1 MDPRRIR
8 QLINKFQ
15 IPPENQ
21 AKFAEKVWLVWADR
35 MEEQVMAAEA
45 LGFPDVKKILEKV
58 SKG

>member
-1 MDPRRIR
+1 
-8 QLINKFQ
+8 LITKFQ
-15 IPPENQ
+15 IPPEGQ

-35 MEEQVMAAEA
+35 IEEQVMAAEA